1 MVKIAL
7 DAMGGD
13 YAPQEIVAGGVMAVK
28 ELEVEVVLIGRED
41 EIRKELEN
49 HDTSGFPLSVV
60 HTDEVIEMTDHPAT
74 AAKTKKRSSMH
85 VGMRLVK
92 NGEADGFVTM
102 GNSGGALA
110 TALFVLGRIPGVKR
124 PALATIYPTI
134 KGYTFLLDIGANA
147 DCKPE
152 YLHQFAIMGNIYVR
166 DVLGVKNPR
175 VGIISNGEERGKG
188 NKLVLDTVPLLEST
202 PDLNFIGNVEGKDVA
217 RGVADV
223 VVMDGF
229 TGNVLLK
236 GSEGIAWMLGKMIEQ
251 EVKKSPVA
259 ILGALLMK
267 GAMKKVLARTDYKE
281 YGGAPLLGVNGNV
294 IVGHGRSNRIA
305 VRNAIR
311 VAKSMTERGVIESIG
326 KHSGIIG
333 RTKDEI
339 DD

>member
-1 MVKIAL
+1 MVRVAL

-13 YAPQEIVAGGVMAVK
+13 YAPQEIVAGGVLAARELGVEVILVGK
-28 ELEVEVVLIGRED
+28 RKEIARELEE
-41 EIRKELEN
+41 
-49 HDTSGFPLSVV
+49 HDDVSRLPLTVV
-60 HTDEVIEMTDHPAT
+60 HADEVIEMTDHPAT
-74 AAKTKKRSSMH
+74 AAKTKKKSSMH
-85 VGMRLVK
+85 VGMGLVK
-92 NGEADGFVTM
+92 EGAADSFVTM

-110 TALFVLGRIPGVKR
+110 TALFVLGRIKGVKR

-134 KGYTFLLDIGANA
+134 DGYTFLLDIGANA

-152 YLHQFAIMGNIYVR
+152 YLYQFAIMGNIYVR
-166 DVLGVKNPR
+166 DVLGVRNPR

-188 NKLVLDTVPLLEST
+188 NKLVLETVPLLENA
-202 PDLNFIGNVEGKDVA
+202 PDLNFVGNVEGKDVA

-236 GSEGIAWMLGKMIEQ
+236 TSEGIAWMLGEMIKQ

-259 ILGALLMK
+259 ILGAFLIK
-267 GAMKKVLARTDYKE
+267 GAMKRVLARTDYKE
-281 YGGAPLLGVNGNV
+281 YGGAPLLGVDGNV

-311 VAKSMTERGVIESIG
+311 VAKSMAEQKVIESIG
-326 KHSGIIG
+326 NHSGIIG
-333 RTKDEI
+333 ENAK
-339 DD
+339 

>member
-1 MVKIAL
+1 MAKIVL

-13 YAPQEIVAGGVMAVK
+13 YAPQEIVAGGVLAARDLGVQ
-28 ELEVEVVLIGRED
+28 VVLVGRKDAID
-41 EIRKELEN
+41 EELKN
-49 HDTSGFPLSVV
+49 HDTSGLSLEIV
-60 HTDEVIEMTDHPAT
+60 HAEEVIEMTDSPAT
-74 AAKTKKRSSMH
+74 AARHKTQSSMH
-85 VGMRLVK
+85 VGMRLIK
-92 NGEADGFVTM
+92 SGEADGFVTM

-134 KGYTFLLDIGANA
+134 DGYTFLLDVGANA

-166 DVLGVKNPR
+166 DVLGVENPR
-175 VGIISNGEERGKG
+175 IGIISNGEERGKG
-188 NKLVLDTVPLLEST
+188 NKLMLDTVPLLENT
-202 PDLNFIGNVEGKDVA
+202 PDLNFVGNVEGKDVTH
-217 RGVADV
+217 GVADV

-236 GSEGIAWMLGKMIEQ
+236 TSEGIAWMLGEMIKQ
-251 EVKKSPVA
+251 EVKKSPIA

-267 GAMKKVLARTDYKE
+267 GAMKRVLARTDYKE

-294 IVGHGRSNRIA
+294 VVGHGRSNRVA

-311 VAKSMTERGVIESIG
+311 VARAMVEQNVIDSI
-326 KHSGIIG
+326 KTHSVISGE
-333 RTKDEI
+333 TKQ
-339 DD
+339 